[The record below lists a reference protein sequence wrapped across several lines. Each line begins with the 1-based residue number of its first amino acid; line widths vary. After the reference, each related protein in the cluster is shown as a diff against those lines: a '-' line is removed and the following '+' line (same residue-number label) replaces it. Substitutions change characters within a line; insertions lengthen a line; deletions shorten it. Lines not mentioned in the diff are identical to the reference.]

1 MLEYV
6 FITFLFKAGDTCKNR
21 YANLLE
27 FINHR
32 ERRQA
37 AADAGIAE
45 SHVETS
51 MVHPCYWVNHHS
63 PHYCIDDSGTL
74 FNISLYQ
81 YQYKHL
87 LIIYK
92 IFLLVGQLIFVIW
105 LLLISIQIFLTCQ
118 VSLE

>member
-1 MLEYV
+1 MQNIICYV
-6 FITFLFKAGDTCKNR
+6 PHARIRFHNFFSFKAGDTCKNR

-63 PHYCIDDSGTL
+63 PHYCIDDSGTI
-74 FNISLYQ
+74 FNISLY
-81 YQYKHL
+81 
-87 LIIYK
+87 
-92 IFLLVGQLIFVIW
+92 
-105 LLLISIQIFLTCQ
+105 
-118 VSLE
+118 

>member
-1 MLEYV
+1 MKPLSVGCQSSWKIDCVVASCSLDLQKKNPETYERYC
-6 FITFLFKAGDTCKNR
+6 KAGDTCKNR

-37 AADAGIAE
+37 AADAGISE

-63 PHYCIDDSGTL
+63 PHYCIDDSGTI
-74 FNISLYQ
+74 FNKS
-81 YQYKHL
+81 
-87 LIIYK
+87 
-92 IFLLVGQLIFVIW
+92 
-105 LLLISIQIFLTCQ
+105 LLLFQ
-118 VSLE
+118 